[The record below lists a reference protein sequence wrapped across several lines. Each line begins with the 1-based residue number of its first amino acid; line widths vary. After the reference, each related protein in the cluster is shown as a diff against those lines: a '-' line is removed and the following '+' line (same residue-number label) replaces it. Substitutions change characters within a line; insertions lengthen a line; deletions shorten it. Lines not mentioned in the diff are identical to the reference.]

1 MESGK
6 VVRWNEL
13 LAMNM
18 MDGGHGEWNEK
29 DWKWVK
35 REHYWWNGWYEK
47 WLSGCWK
54 MIFSSG
60 YFSGITGLMILSLVP
75 APRSFTSDGLITL
88 DRDENSVHTKKN
100 HGAIFIVILNSDLSL
115 TILSKA
121 GVELGS
127 KNIIPSIFTK
137 FQVKQPTKHST
148 NIGATTKTIARS
160 NNED

>member
-1 MESGK
+1 MENDIFIW
-6 VVRWNEL
+6 VL
-13 LAMNM
+13 LRNNRLNDTLFGTRA
-18 MDGGHGEWNEK
+18 
-29 DWKWVK
+29 
-35 REHYWWNGWYEK
+35 
-47 WLSGCWK
+47 
-54 MIFSSG
+54 
-60 YFSGITGLMILSLVP
+60 
-75 APRSFTSDGLITL
+75 ARSFIGDDLITL
-88 DRDENSVHTKKN
+88 DRDKNSVHTKRN

-148 NIGATTKTIARS
+148 DIGVTTKTIARS